1 MPQFSGSS
9 MRNHCCLDGAVRM
22 RAASCTDD
30 ISGVWSIATDRKRC
44 RWSAVQERAPE
55 DAYLGDLGPILRG
68 TVGDIIKVTFLNKID
83 RALSIHPHGVFYT
96 KANEGALYNDGTSGA
111 L

>member
-1 MPQFSGSS
+1 MH
-9 MRNHCCLDGAVRM
+9 NHGCPDDPVRLQ
-22 RAASCTDD
+22 ASSCTSDV
-30 ISGVWSIATDRKRC
+30 SGIWSIPTDRTQC

-68 TVGDIIKVTFLNKID
+68 TVGDIMKVTFLNKID

-111 L
+111 PQSGL